1 MSSVQPRILIVCEHA
16 SNRFGGEAMLPLN
29 YFVLLSQRLPQV
41 HLITH
46 IRTRNSIEAIPGI
59 DTERIHYIPD
69 TWLHVQLNKLSGFL
83 PDRVALAST
92 GALMHLI
99 TQIYQWRIAR
109 RVIRQHNINVIHE
122 PAPVSPRQPSILFGL
137 GVSIIIGPMNGGM
150 DFPPAFRH
158 MTGRVEKA
166 LYRVMRGL
174 TDLYNLCLPGKFFAD
189 ILLVAN
195 ARTRQALPAL
205 HRGKVIELVENGVFA
220 HKIIQHPRQYQQQNR
235 PVALYVGRLQD
246 WKAIDILIDALR
258 ECQNANIC
266 LRIVGDG
273 PERINLQNRATDLTD
288 RVEFVGAIPH
298 DRIMNEYDQADM
310 FLLPSI
316 RECGGAVVLEAM
328 ARGLPVVATNWGG
341 PADYITTETG
351 LLIDPLSREHLV
363 TEFARAMDNLVANP
377 SLREQYGTAAVA
389 RIRQEF
395 TWEDKIDRMLKIY
408 AQAMTTHFSEA
419 DT

>member
-1 MSSVQPRILIVCEHA
+1 MMPAQPRILIVCEHA

-46 IRTRNSIEAIPGI
+46 IRTRNSIEAIP
-59 DTERIHYIPD
+59 DVNTEHIHYIPD
-69 TWLHVQLNKLSGFL
+69 TWLHIWLNKLSGFI
-83 PDRVALAST
+83 PDRLALAST

-99 TQIYQWRIAR
+99 TQLYQWRIAR
-109 RVIRQHNINVIHE
+109 RIIRQYGIDVIHE
-122 PAPVSPRQPSILFGL
+122 PAPVSPRQPSMMFGL
-137 GVSIIIGPMNGGM
+137 GVPVVIGPMNGGM

-158 MTGRVEKA
+158 MTGRVEKT

-174 TDLYNLCLPGKFFAD
+174 TDLYNVCLPGKFFAD

-205 HRGKVIELVENGVFA
+205 HRGKIIELVENGVFA
-220 HKIIQHPRQYQQQNR
+220 HKIIQHPRQYQQQDR

-258 ECQNANIC
+258 QCQNGQLR

-273 PERINLQNRATDLTD
+273 PERTNLQHRAADLTD
-288 RVEFVGAIPH
+288 RIEFTGAIPH
-298 DRIMNEYDQADM
+298 DRIMDEYDRADM

-328 ARGLPVVATNWGG
+328 ARGLPVAATNWGG
-341 PADYITTETG
+341 PADYITAETG

-363 TEFARAMDNLVANP
+363 TQFALAMDNLAANP
-377 SLREQYGTAAVA
+377 SLRKQYGTAAVA

-395 TWEDKIDRMLKIY
+395 TWEDKIDRMLNIY